1 MQGVPADLPVD
12 QERIRARLLQMS
24 ATNQKSSQINTTHI
38 YCIESQTWIKRTV
51 NTKNLCCSRTWPL
64 MSGCHLDLLGEYAKL
79 SGPDGHCTIL
89 SSPVL
94 SSTIL
99 DLGIVFLAALSQW
112 GHLEIQLF
120 RTNCRHDNV
129 TVMKWPSAHTADCEN
144 CEISNSGGIYSVK
157 SL

>member
-1 MQGVPADLPVD
+1 MFGFKQRML
-12 QERIRARLLQMS
+12 S
-24 ATNQKSSQINTTHI
+24 
-38 YCIESQTWIKRTV
+38 
-51 NTKNLCCSRTWPL
+51 PL
-64 MSGCHLDLLGEYAKL
+64 MSGFQHHLDLLGEYAKL

-99 DLGIVFLAALSQW
+99 DLGIVFLAAVSQW
-112 GHLEIQLF
+112 WHLEIQLF

-129 TVMKWPSAHTADCEN
+129 TVMKWPHTA
-144 CEISNSGGIYSVK
+144 

>member
-1 MQGVPADLPVD
+1 M
-12 QERIRARLLQMS
+12 
-24 ATNQKSSQINTTHI
+24 NK
-38 YCIESQTWIKRTV
+38 
-51 NTKNLCCSRTWPL
+51 KNSKHEKHECL
-64 MSGCHLDLLGEYAKL
+64 MSGFQHHLDLLGEYAKL

-99 DLGIVFLAALSQW
+99 DLGIVFLAAVSQW

-129 TVMKWPSAHTADCEN
+129 TVMKWPSAHIADFEN
-144 CEISNSGGIYSVK
+144 CEISNSGEYI
-157 SL
+157 L